1 MERQLTP
8 FRGFVHEQDEVANLV
23 NFKRSTGNVGFSQE
37 SVCVKE
43 SGKIKAAAG
52 GIEAAC
58 LVGKLLLAV
67 DPCAVKRGLQL
78 GDARFA
84 QRRADIKRQ
93 NVTKVIKFQDA
104 G

>member
-1 MERQLTP
+1 MERQFTP
-8 FRGFVHEQDEVANLV
+8 FRGFVDEQNKVANLV
-23 NFKRSTGNVGFSQE
+23 DFKRCAGNVGFSQK
-37 SVCVKE
+37 SVGVKE

-52 GIEAAC
+52 GIEPAC

-67 DPCAVKRGLQL
+67 DPCAIERGLQL

-84 QRRADIKRQ
+84 QRRADVKRQ